1 MARTSLTVD
10 YFFSVVGRDL
20 DAEGIR
26 DTEVADYIK
35 RSENVILAFTSS
47 NGDPASGVWV
57 DAICSAIQFD
67 MINRVYNNPAGK
79 SAESMGPEN
88 QSFAAPGGLFLLPGE
103 KEQLTKLIGRGTFGG
118 LGTIKTYRGDYY
130 NW

>member
-1 MARTSLTVD
+1 MARTSLTVE

-20 DAEGIR
+20 DAEGTR

-47 NGDPASGVWV
+47 NGNPANGVWV

-79 SAESMGPEN
+79 SSESMGPEN
-88 QSFAAPGGLFLLPGE
+88 QSFTAAGGLFLLPGE
-103 KEQLTKLIGRGTFGG
+103 KEQLAKLVGRGNFGG
-118 LGTIKTYRGDYY
+118 LSTIRTTRGDYA